1 MIAHFSIP
9 RNLPPVAYAL
19 NYQRCLITGNW
30 VMVVTLALLSMC
42 IVATYG
48 YESALSIPT
57 LVAAHIATIFLA
69 GLFKVGYVMRCVALK
84 AFGSKNF

>member
-1 MIAHFSIP
+1 MIAQFTIP
-9 RNLPPVAYAL
+9 RYLPPVAYAL
-19 NYQRCLITGNW
+19 NYQRCLVAGNW
-30 VMVVTLALLSMC
+30 TMVLTLALLSVC
-42 IVATYG
+42 IIATYG
-48 YESALSIPT
+48 YESELSIPT